1 MERTDLEN
9 NIIQKKKITRIVF
22 DYAWRIILFLVIF
35 IPAMYIQNKQLNII
49 RKKPRIYR
57 QSLYLP
63 SGKNIRLISLGYDRF
78 MADFIWLRAIQAF
91 GGHWET
97 DRNYQSIYHL
107 FDVITDLDPGFI
119 EAYTF
124 GNLVMGDE
132 GGNQKLGLELINK
145 GIIKNP
151 TNYLLPYWGGYAAY
165 WQMDNPVL
173 AKYYYTRALKAR
185 DVPNFVSRIL
195 TYMELKSGRFQVA
208 FEKYLRDWLEGMDNQ
223 DDIVIGIAGE
233 RILDVVD
240 EWQRYIITQAAKK
253 YVAETGKNP
262 SNIYDLQRAGVI
274 EPYTMID
281 TQTLLAKIR
290 QYSAQPGKMMNHY
303 QEILD
308 ACTRDNVTTLPRH
321 PRGLWYLFN
330 PSLNPE
336 NTGYVVDTFRYLE
349 LMRSL
354 LSAVRGR
361 IWTFY
366 KEKGRHPYD
375 VSEIYRDSF
384 KIPEPFGGKWI
395 YSPYD
400 GAFYSSVM
408 PAY

>member
-1 MERTDLEN
+1 MESAHLEN
-9 NIIQKKKITRIVF
+9 NITHKKNAAKNVL
-22 DYAWRIILFLVIF
+22 DYTWRILLFFLIF
-35 IPAMYIQNKQLNII
+35 IPAVFIQNKQLNII

-63 SGKNIRLISLGYDRF
+63 SGKNIRLISIGYDRF

-91 GGHWET
+91 GGHWES

-132 GGNQKLGLELINK
+132 GGHQRLGLELINK

-151 TNYLLPYWGGYAAY
+151 TNYLLPYWGGYAAF
-165 WQMDNPVL
+165 WQMDDPVL

-195 TYMELKSGRFQVA
+195 TYMELKSGRYQVA
-208 FEKYLRDWLEGMDNQ
+208 FEKYLRDWLEGIDNQ
-223 DDIVIGIAGE
+223 DDIVIGIASE
-233 RILDVVD
+233 RILDVID

-253 YVAETGKNP
+253 YVVETGKNP
-262 SNIYDLQRAGVI
+262 SDIADLAKAGVI

-281 TQTLLAKIR
+281 TQILLAKIR

-308 ACTRDNVTTLPRH
+308 ACIRENATSLPKH
-321 PRGLWYLFN
+321 PRGLWYFFN

-336 NTGYVVDTFRYLE
+336 NTGYVVDMVRYLE
-349 LMRSL
+349 SMQNL
-354 LSAVRGR
+354 LSAVRKR

-375 VSEIYRDSF
+375 LSEIYKDSF